1 MGGMKL
7 KVELFQD
14 TETGYW
20 CYDVPA
26 LSIIGTGCKTR
37 EDAEK
42 YALEA
47 IEFTLE
53 EENDAPT
60 EGAEVITYDVQI
72 AKAS

>member
-1 MGGMKL
+1 MKL
-7 KVELFQD
+7 RVEVFQD
-14 TETGYW
+14 TETAQW

-26 LSIIGTGCKTR
+26 LSIIGTGCNSF

-53 EENDAPT
+53 EENDQPA
-60 EGAEVITYDVQI
+60 EGAERITYDVQI

>member
-1 MGGMKL
+1 MKL
-7 KVELFQD
+7 TIEIFPD
-14 TETGYW
+14 TETGNW

-26 LSIIGTGCKTR
+26 LNIIGTGCLSR

-53 EENDAPT
+53 EKNDAPA

>member
-1 MGGMKL
+1 MKL
-7 KVELFQD
+7 KIEIFPD
-14 TETGYW
+14 TETGNW

-26 LSIIGTGCKTR
+26 LNIIGTGCLTR

-42 YALEA
+42 YALGA

-53 EENDAPT
+53 EENDAPA
-60 EGAEVITYDVQI
+60 EGSEVITYDVQI

>member
-1 MGGMKL
+1 MMQL
-7 KVELFQD
+7 KIEIFPD
-14 TETGYW
+14 TETGHW

-26 LSIIGTGCKTR
+26 LNIIGTGCPTR

-53 EENDAPT
+53 TDHNDPP
-60 EGAEVITYDVQI
+60 EGAEVLTYEVQI